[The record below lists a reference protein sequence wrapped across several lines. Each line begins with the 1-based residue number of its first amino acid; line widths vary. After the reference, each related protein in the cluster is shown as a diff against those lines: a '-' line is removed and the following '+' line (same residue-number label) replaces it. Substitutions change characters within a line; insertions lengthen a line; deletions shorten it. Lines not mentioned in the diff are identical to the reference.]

1 MTRADARDHGSEPT
15 RIAAVESVLHSSA
28 FHRWLGLEIVRADDG
43 EVILHLS
50 VRPEHVVNGAPSYVH
65 GGIIAAAADLAGD
78 LAFVT
83 RTGTGRP
90 TVDIRVDYLRPANP
104 DVDLRV
110 AARIVRQ
117 GGRFGVADIHVHDTF
132 QREIALARALY
143 AMS

>member
-1 MTRADARDHGSEPT
+1 MTRADARHPDSAPT
-15 RIAAVESVLHSSA
+15 RIAAVKSALHASA

-50 VRPEHVVNGAPSYVH
+50 VRPEHVVNGTPSYVH

-83 RTGTGRP
+83 RTGTGLP
-90 TVDIRVDYLRPANP
+90 TVDIRIDYLRPAYP
-104 DVDLRV
+104 DADLRV

-117 GGRFGVADIHVHDTF
+117 GRRLGVADIHVHDTV

-143 AMS
+143 ALP